1 VRRLGAHY
9 TGARVAI
16 SSMTGFARASG
27 GDDSVS
33 WAWEVRSVNARGLD
47 IRTKLPPGFEAF
59 EVAVRQAVGARFKR
73 GAVSASLTT
82 TRTAAQARLRINREL
97 LDEVVRLHKDL
108 AGIVDPAPPALAGLL
123 AVRGVVESVEEEE
136 TEDMRAAREA
146 AMRAAL
152 DEALAGLAAMRA
164 AEGARLAAVLAE
176 QLDGIARLAA
186 MAQALAAL
194 QPEAVHE
201 RLRAQLKELLK
212 AEPAFSEE
220 RLHQEAALLVAKGDV
235 REELDR
241 LVAHVAA
248 ARELLG
254 SAEPVGR
261 SLDFLC
267 QELNRE
273 ANTLC
278 SKSSD
283 VELTRV
289 GLALKAAIEQMR
301 EQVQNIE

>member
-1 VRRLGAHY
+1 
-9 TGARVAI
+9 
-16 SSMTGFARASG
+16 MTGFARASG
-27 GDDSVS
+27 GDDGVS

-47 IRTKLPPGFEAF
+47 IRTKLPPGWESL
-59 EVAVRQAVGARFKR
+59 EVVIRQAVGARFKR

-82 TRTAAQARLRINREL
+82 TRTQAQARLRINRAL
-97 LDEVVRLHKDL
+97 LDEVIRLHKDL
-108 AGIVDPAPPALAGLL
+108 AGIVDQTAPSLEGLL
-123 AVRGVVESVEEEE
+123 AVRGVVESSDEEE
-136 TEDMRAAREA
+136 TEETRTAREA

-152 DEALAGLAAMRA
+152 DQALAGLAAMRA
-164 AEGARLAAVLAE
+164 AEGARLAPVLAE

-194 QPEAVHE
+194 QPQAVHE
-201 RLRAQLKELLK
+201 RLRAQLKELLD
-212 AEPAFSEE
+212 ADPPLSEE

-254 SAEPVGR
+254 RAEPVGR

-278 SKSSD
+278 SKSAD

-289 GLALKAAIEQMR
+289 GLALKSAIEQLR

>member
-1 VRRLGAHY
+1 
-9 TGARVAI
+9 
-16 SSMTGFARASG
+16 MTGFARASG
-27 GDDSVS
+27 GDDAAA

-47 IRTKLPPGFEAF
+47 IRTKLPPGSEGF
-59 EVAVRQAVGARFKR
+59 EVAVRQAVGQRFKR

-82 TRTAAQARLRINREL
+82 TRTAAPARLRINREL
-97 LDEVVRLHKDL
+97 LDEVIRLHKDL
-108 AGIVDPAPPALAGLL
+108 SGVVDPAPPALAGLL

-136 TEDMRAAREA
+136 TEAARAAREA

-164 AEGARLAAVLAE
+164 SEGGRLAAVLAD
-176 QLDGIARLAA
+176 QLDNIARLAA
-186 MAQALAAL
+186 MAQALAVL
-194 QPEAVHE
+194 QPQAVFD
-201 RLRAQLKELLK
+201 RLRAQLKELLE
-212 AEPAFSEE
+212 AEPPLSEE

-254 SAEPVGR
+254 RDEPVGR

-278 SKSSD
+278 SKSPD
-283 VELTRV
+283 VELTRI
-289 GLALKAAIEQMR
+289 GLALKAAIEQLR

>member
-1 VRRLGAHY
+1 
-9 TGARVAI
+9 
-16 SSMTGFARASG
+16 MTGFARTSG
-27 GDDSVS
+27 ADDGTS

-47 IRTKLPPGFEAF
+47 IRTKLPPGFEGLD
-59 EVAVRQAVGARFKR
+59 VAVRQAVGQRFKR

-82 TRTAAQARLRINREL
+82 TRAAAPARLRINREL
-97 LDEVVRLHKDL
+97 LDEVVRLQKDL
-108 AGIVDPAPPALAGLL
+108 GRIVDQSPPALAGLL
-123 AVRGVVESVEEEE
+123 AVRGVVESVDEEE
-136 TEDMRAAREA
+136 TEEAKSAREA

-152 DEALAGLAAMRA
+152 DQALAGLAAMRA
-164 AEGARLAAVLAE
+164 AEGARLASVLAD
-176 QLDGIARLAA
+176 QLDTVARLAA

-194 QPEAVHE
+194 QPQAVFE
-201 RLRAQLKELLK
+201 RLRALLKELLT
-212 AEPAFSEE
+212 AEPPLSEE

-254 SAEPVGR
+254 RDEPVGR

-283 VELTRV
+283 VELTRI
-289 GLALKAAIEQMR
+289 GLALKASIEQLR